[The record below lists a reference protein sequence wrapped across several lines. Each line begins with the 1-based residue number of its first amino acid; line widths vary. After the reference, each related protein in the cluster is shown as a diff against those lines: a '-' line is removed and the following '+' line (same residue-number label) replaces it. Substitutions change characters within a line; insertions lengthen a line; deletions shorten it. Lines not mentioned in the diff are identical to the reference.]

1 MNYSPVFNQSTRG
14 DREWLTLMGY
24 WTLGRSWNEGFALTT
39 DLILFL
45 TLFLILIL
53 LLILIYKPLRKA
65 ERRFC
70 AVGLPAGSRESRVG
84 PWMARH
90 GVPTEQ
96 SRSEGT

>member
-1 MNYSPVFNQSTRG
+1 
-14 DREWLTLMGY
+14 MGY

-45 TLFLILIL
+45 ILILIL
-53 LLILIYKPLRKA
+53 PLILIYKHLRKA
-65 ERRFC
+65 GRRFC

-84 PWMARH
+84 PRMARH

>member
-1 MNYSPVFNQSTRG
+1 
-14 DREWLTLMGY
+14 MGY

-45 TLFLILIL
+45 ILIL
-53 LLILIYKPLRKA
+53 PLILIYKPLRKA
-65 ERRFC
+65 ERRLC

-84 PWMARH
+84 PRMARH

>member
-1 MNYSPVFNQSTRG
+1 
-14 DREWLTLMGY
+14 MGY

-45 TLFLILIL
+45 ILILIL
-53 LLILIYKPLRKA
+53 PLILIYKPLRKA
-65 ERRFC
+65 GRRFC
-70 AVGLPAGSRESRVG
+70 AVGLTAGSRESRVG
-84 PWMARH
+84 PRMARH